1 MLYYVR
7 CWLRQLRLPLQIH
20 LDRQHWHREVLHP
33 PQIHRAQIHAAI
45 QPHYRVEFG
54 TKLINIGGKN
64 IRLQIWD
71 TAGQERYRAVTK
83 NYYRGAVGGLL
94 VYDITSRDTY
104 NELQRWLTDARSLAN
119 RNCCIV
125 VVGNKCDL
133 KEAREVTHV
142 EACRFAQEN
151 DLIFLESS
159 ALTGEGVDE
168 GFMQCARKILTGIES
183 GSVHIEGHSSSTV
196 TSSGAVSS
204 GTART
209 GWGCRC

>member
-1 MLYYVR
+1 MSDAGSDNYDYLFKFILIGNTGTGKS
-7 CWLRQLRLPLQIH
+7 CIL
-20 LDRQHWHREVLHP
+20 HRFTERKFMPRSNHT
-33 PQIHRAQIHAAI
+33 IG
-45 QPHYRVEFG
+45 VEFG
-54 TKLINIGGKN
+54 TKLINIAGKN

-104 NELQRWLTDARSLAN
+104 NELQRWLTDARALAN

-133 KEAREVTHV
+133 REAREVTHV

-159 ALTGEGVDE
+159 SLTGEGVDE

-183 GSVHIEGHSSSTV
+183 GSVHIEGSSSTAGS
-196 TSSGAVSS
+196 TGNTEAGSSVVEGMS
-204 GTART
+204 
-209 GWGCRC
+209 CRC

>member
-1 MLYYVR
+1 MSDAGSDNYDFLFKFILIGNTGTGKS
-7 CWLRQLRLPLQIH
+7 CIL
-20 LDRQHWHREVLHP
+20 HRFTERKFMPRSNHT
-33 PQIHRAQIHAAI
+33 IG
-45 QPHYRVEFG
+45 VEFG
-54 TKLINIGGKN
+54 TKLINIAGKN

-104 NELQRWLTDARSLAN
+104 NELQRWLTDARALAN
-119 RNCCIV
+119 RHCCIV
-125 VVGNKCDL
+125 LIGNKNDL
-133 KEAREVTHV
+133 KDAREVTHV

-159 ALTGEGVDE
+159 SLTGEGVDE

-183 GSVHIEGHSSSTV
+183 GAVHIEGSGNSTADS
-196 TSSGAVSS
+196 TGTTDSQSTAGAAS
-204 GTART
+204 
-209 GWGCRC
+209 CRC

>member
-1 MLYYVR
+1 MSDAGSENYDYLFKFILIGNTGTGKS
-7 CWLRQLRLPLQIH
+7 CIL
-20 LDRQHWHREVLHP
+20 HRFTERKFMPRSNHT
-33 PQIHRAQIHAAI
+33 IG
-45 QPHYRVEFG
+45 VEFG

-183 GSVHIEGHSSSTV
+183 GSVHIEGHSNSTV
-196 TSSGAVSS
+196 TSSGVGDSNTK
-204 GTART
+204 GT